1 MNDKRIGF
9 RYYMHN
15 PKITIKDN
23 PYFTLVLKDYR
34 RFEILEIDATIKDG
48 NDQLFIVNN
57 LNCLEII
64 MTIIKDKFN
73 NNKYINYQFPYSIV
87 EIIGFIYAMKEKS
100 NNNIIVLPPYF
111 PSPFIPETKIEILQ
125 YKSKTL
131 YIEPILYKEHVSLLL
146 FFFMKIKN

>member
-15 PKITIKDN
+15 PKIATKNN

-48 NDQLFIVNN
+48 NDQLFTVNN

-73 NNKYINYQFPYSIV
+73 NNKDINYQFPYSIV
-87 EIIGFIYAMKEKS
+87 EIIGFIYTMKEKS
-100 NNNIIVLPPYF
+100 NNNIIILDPYF
-111 PSPFIPETKIEILQ
+111 PSSLIPETKIEIFQL
-125 YKSKTL
+125 
-131 YIEPILYKEHVSLLL
+131 
-146 FFFMKIKN
+146 N